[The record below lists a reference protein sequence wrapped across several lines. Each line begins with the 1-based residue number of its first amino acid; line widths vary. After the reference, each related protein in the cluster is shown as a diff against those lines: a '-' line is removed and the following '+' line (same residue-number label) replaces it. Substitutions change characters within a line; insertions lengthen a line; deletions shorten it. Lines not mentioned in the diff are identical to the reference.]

1 LGFGLVTASILAM
14 GAVGFTL
21 QFGVTNLFNLAF
33 GESMT
38 VAAFAAYVSH
48 NQWHWNMVLSMAVG
62 GAAGMLLS
70 FLISRGVYLPF
81 LQRGTAQFGMVMV
94 TVAVSIVIRS
104 VLQIFDHARFYSYA
118 LAPQSS
124 IHVVGMIFTPR
135 QLGIIAMAAVSM
147 LGLHLLFR
155 YTRLGKAMRA
165 TSDDQVL
172 ARSVG
177 IPTTRVISAAWLL
190 SGLLAGLA
198 GVALAMNLGTFD
210 HNMGTTYLLVIVAAA
225 VFGTIGEPYG
235 AMLGSL
241 VIGIA
246 SELAAII
253 SPELKNVVA
262 FTILVLILLLR
273 PEGLR
278 SGRVQT
284 RVEVN
289 A

>member
-1 LGFGLVTASILAM
+1 M

-38 VAAFAAYVSH
+38 VAAFAAYLVHSA
-48 NQWHWNMVLSMAVG
+48 WHWNMAWSMAAG
-62 GAAGMLLS
+62 GVAGMLLS
-70 FLISRGVYLPF
+70 VVVSRAVYLPF

-104 VLQIFDHARFYSYA
+104 LLQIFDHANFYSYS
-118 LAPQSS
+118 LAPQGS
-124 IHVVGMIFTPR
+124 IHIVGMVFTPR
-135 QLGIIAMAAVSM
+135 QLAIIAVAAVSM
-147 LGLHLLFR
+147 AGLHLLFR

-165 TSDDQVL
+165 TSDDPVL

-177 IPTTRVISAAWLL
+177 IPTTRVVSAAWLL

-210 HNMGTTYLLVIVAAA
+210 TNTGTSFLLVIVAAA
-225 VFGTIGEPYG
+225 VFGSVGEPYG
-235 AMLGSL
+235 AMIGSL
-241 VIGIA
+241 VIGVA
-246 SELAAII
+246 SELAAIV
-253 SPELKNVVA
+253 SPQLKNVVA
-262 FTILVLILLLR
+262 FTILVLILLIR

-278 SGRVQT
+278 AGRVQT
-284 RVEVN
+284 RLEIN